1 MMIFI
6 SYTLNISSKPPII
19 VTSFLKSGQFFLPRS
34 TNLLF
39 ELVGPKPNP
48 VQGPSQN
55 WSLQVIHY
63 TFKKSGHFKKQHK
76 KLSKI
81 VFFKKN
87 KIKTKTKSQH
97 YKGKVKKKKKCQNI
111 FPTFDSNFLS
121 PSSSSQSNSG
131 KCHFLP
137 YFSLSIFNLPCF
149 HLTYHKNYQIN
160 FEGKPIFYPPKKK
173 NLGAFYTYFVS
184 SFFIVYSH

>member
-1 MMIFI
+1 MPMMIFI

-63 TFKKSGHFKKQHK
+63 TFKKSEHFKKQHK

-97 YKGKVKKKKKCQNI
+97 YKGKVQKKKNVRI
-111 FPTFDSNFLS
+111 FFLLLTLIFS
-121 PSSSSQSNSG
+121 PPPPPLNQ
-131 KCHFLP
+131 
-137 YFSLSIFNLPCF
+137 
-149 HLTYHKNYQIN
+149 TVKNV
-160 FEGKPIFYPPKKK
+160 IFYPIFLSLFSIFPV
-173 NLGAFYTYFVS
+173 FT
-184 SFFIVYSH
+184 